1 MLGARSFVASAFVP
15 FALALASGGA
25 GCSSGDDSAT
35 ATGDAGGGSDAI
47 ASGDGT
53 TNGGDAA
60 SAADASLVEKRPYN
74 FHVPTSYDAS
84 KPTPLVIMLHG
95 YSASGALEESY
106 FQLTA
111 TSDANDFLYAY
122 PDGTPDA
129 SGKLFWNADDACCN
143 FGNLPVD
150 DVAYVSAIID
160 DVESKYNV
168 DAKRVFV
175 IGHSNGAFMSH
186 RLACDLSDRIA
197 AIVALAGAVWNDP
210 SKCNPTSKVSVLDV
224 HGDADTTIL
233 YGGGAV
239 ATGEPPY
246 PSEAQTMS
254 TWAGKNGCTGAL
266 TDNGQTLDLD
276 TGIAGSE
283 TSESSTTSCPTG
295 IDVELWTIHG
305 GGHIPA
311 LAHPTWGDSVWAFM
325 KAHPKP

>member
-1 MLGARSFVASAFVP
+1 MLGRKIFVASAMAVFV
-15 FALALASGGA
+15 AACGSSDDAASP
-25 GCSSGDDSAT
+25 T
-35 ATGDAGGGSDAI
+35 DAG
-47 ASGDGT
+47 SGDGSSASD
-53 TNGGDAA
+53 GSKGPSDAGLG
-60 SAADASLVEKRPYN
+60 ADASLVQSRPYN

-84 KPTPLVIMLHG
+84 KPTPLVILLHG
-95 YSASGALEESY
+95 YGATGAVQDSY
-106 FQLTA
+106 FGLTA

-160 DVESKYNV
+160 DVESKYDV
-168 DAKRVFV
+168 DPKRVFV

-224 HGDADTTIL
+224 HGDADSTIL

-239 ATGEPPY
+239 ATGVPPY
-246 PSEAQTMS
+246 PGETQTMS

-266 TDNGQTLDLD
+266 ADNGQTLDLD
-276 TGIAGSE
+276 TGLAGAE
-283 TSESSTTSCPTG
+283 TKEAVTSSCPTG
-295 IDVELWTIHG
+295 IDVELWTIQG

-311 LAHPTWGDSVWAFM
+311 LAHPTWGDAVWAFM